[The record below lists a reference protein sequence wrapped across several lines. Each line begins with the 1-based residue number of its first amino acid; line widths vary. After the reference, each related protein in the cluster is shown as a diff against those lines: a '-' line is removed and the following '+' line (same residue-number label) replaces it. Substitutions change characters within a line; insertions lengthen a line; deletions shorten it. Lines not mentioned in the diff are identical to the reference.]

1 MADSASE
8 LESDTNSMN
17 DGPTARLMTPNHIE
31 YMQRRMES
39 LQQEN
44 VVLKTELEKYKQRVK
59 TLEDDNVRL
68 RRASVSIQARAEQ
81 EEEFISNTLLKTIET
96 LKKDKEELAM
106 KYEQE
111 EECLT
116 NDLSRKLFQ
125 LQQEKQTLETTL
137 EHEQQKEINKLK
149 KNTERLEA
157 DIKHKQAL
165 LEELRRDKVQLENEL
180 EHEQE
185 ALVNRLWK
193 RMSTLESEKRRLQ
206 QQLNG
211 HTDIP
216 SPRNNIEDDSSAA
229 SLRNEVY
236 RLRQQVTNLQAD
248 HERRTAESEAKEK
261 SAREENTYKHRRPL
275 LSARRERSLSENS
288 SEVIKRANTSSSKN

>member
-1 MADSASE
+1 
-8 LESDTNSMN
+8 
-17 DGPTARLMTPNHIE
+17 
-31 YMQRRMES
+31 
-39 LQQEN
+39 
-44 VVLKTELEKYKQRVK
+44 
-59 TLEDDNVRL
+59 
-68 RRASVSIQARAEQ
+68 
-81 EEEFISNTLLKTIET
+81 
-96 LKKDKEELAM
+96 M

-125 LQQEKQTLETTL
+125 LQQEKQALERTL

-211 HTDIP
+211 HTDLP
-216 SPRNNIEDDSSAA
+216 SPRNNTEDDSSAA

-236 RLRQQVTNLQAD
+236 RLRQQVTNLRAD
-248 HERRTAESEAKEK
+248 HERRTAELETEEK
-261 SAREENTYKHRRPL
+261 LIREENSRLQKRL
-275 LSARRERSLSENS
+275 EQEIERREILRSHLSQSES
-288 SEVIKRANTSSSKN
+288 SLEMDDER